1 MFTASAKPGGVVQ
14 NGLGVLFAI
23 GWFTFLYLQN
33 QEKVKTE
40 QELAAERSP
49 EQSVVSYLKQEL
61 CF

>member
-1 MFTASAKPGGVVQ
+1 MQ

>member
-1 MFTASAKPGGVVQ
+1 MQ

-40 QELAAERSP
+40 VQLAADLSS
-49 EQSVVSYLKQEL
+49 EQSVVSDLNQEICFL
-61 CF
+61 CVPYAK

>member
-1 MFTASAKPGGVVQ
+1 VQ

-40 QELAAERSP
+40 QELAAELSP